1 MASLSDDEVAA
12 ALADLDDW
20 EQAVNALRKKVK
32 FRSFPDGIE
41 AVRQVA
47 ERAEAANH
55 HPDIDIH
62 YDTVTFTV
70 STHSEG
76 GITEKDL
83 NLAHEI
89 DGIVRAKKPSDSG
102 SGGDQ

>member
-1 MASLSDDEVAA
+1 MAPLSDDEVSA

-20 EQAVNALRKKVK
+20 EQAVNALRRKVK

-41 AVRQVA
+41 AVRKVA

-55 HPDIDIH
+55 HPDIDIRW
-62 YDTVTFTV
+62 DTVTFTL

-76 GITEKDL
+76 GVTQKDL
-83 NLAHEI
+83 DLAQEI
-89 DGIVRAKKPSDSG
+89 DGIVR
-102 SGGDQ
+102 Q